1 MNTDETLDFLTQT
14 VINIFEN
21 QRKFSNEKCQELK
34 SIIEKKIFGKK
45 RSQLIN
51 KTYQK
56 YRLNKPNLPL
66 INPIILNQLL
76 TNILLHDYQVTTKSF
91 FF

>member
-56 YRLNKPNLPL
+56 YRLNKSNLPL

-76 TNILLHDYQVTTKSF
+76 TNILLHDYQVTTQSF